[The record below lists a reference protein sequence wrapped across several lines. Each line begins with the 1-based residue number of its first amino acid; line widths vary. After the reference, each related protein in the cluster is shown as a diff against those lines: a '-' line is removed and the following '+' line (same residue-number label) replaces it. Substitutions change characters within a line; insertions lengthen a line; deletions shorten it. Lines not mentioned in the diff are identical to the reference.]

1 MWVIVFRGAN
11 IRVSHGR
18 DEKQNVNAYN
28 NQVVYISMYRFYDE
42 DIAVI
47 WSCHTI
53 TCLRNIHIAYGN
65 HELMSTRRHTP
76 LNALNIRHQE

>member
-28 NQVVYISMYRFYDE
+28 NQVVYISIRRGHCSYMELSHYNVFE
-42 DIAVI
+42 K
-47 WSCHTI
+47 HT
-53 TCLRNIHIAYGN
+53 H
-65 HELMSTRRHTP
+65 SVWKS
-76 LNALNIRHQE
+76 